1 MTNSS
6 RLDIFGFTHMPFIT
20 LSKSPYLDDLRKDA
34 IDKLNNFLDH
44 RGFAVITAPPG
55 CGKTI
60 LLHHLTEKLHPNAH
74 KIIYIPFSI
83 LSEIDMLRTLCY
95 ELELEPKVSKSV
107 MLRNIQ
113 NRIKD
118 IHPVNTILVLDE
130 IQKINHQTL
139 EMIRLTSNFNFDG
152 KNYFSIIMAGTEQ
165 FLQQLRLKI
174 NEPLRQRTT
183 LFIRLCPFSRT
194 HTAHY
199 IQHQLRQAGAHQDIL
214 SEQAANSIHDQTS
227 GIPRI
232 INNLTLTALQEAAM
246 EKSPTLQLGHVQ
258 KASKIALIPEREIQT

>member
-1 MTNSS
+1 MTSSS
-6 RLDIFGFTHMPFIT
+6 RLDIFGFTHVPFIT
-20 LSKSPYLDDLRKDA
+20 PSRTPYLDDLRKDL
-34 IDKLNNFLDH
+34 IDKLKHFLDH
-44 RGFAVITAPPG
+44 RGFAVLTAPPG

-60 LLHHLTEKLHPNAH
+60 LLHHLTEKLHPNTN
-74 KIIYIPFSI
+74 KIMYIPFSI
-83 LSEIDMLRTLCY
+83 LTEIDMLRTLCY
-95 ELELEPKVSKSV
+95 EMELEPAVSKSV

-118 IHPVNTILVLDE
+118 IHPVNPILVLDE

-139 EMIRLTSNFNFDG
+139 EIIRLASNFNFDG

-183 LFIRLCPFSRT
+183 LFIRLCPLSRT

-199 IQHQLRQAGAHQDIL
+199 IRHLFQQAGVHQDIL
-214 SEQAANSIHDQTS
+214 SEQGANCIHDMTG

-246 EKSPTLQLGHVQ
+246 TKSPVIQLEHVQ
-258 KASKIALIPEREIQT
+258 KASKIALIPERQAQT